1 MIDSLSARDRKG
13 IPEKGGKA
21 AAAGRQERQ
30 AGWQEA
36 KGSHR
41 LFGGSTPIGS
51 CEAHFHETFI
61 IGHIRRG
68 SAIARINGASFE
80 LRAGKVLLVNPFD
93 IVECDSDPL
102 FEYDVCYPDRFFMQ
116 QVLLEKSRQG
126 GLPRF
131 SRHLMAECRAA
142 EIGRLLSELF
152 AADQPRPPE
161 LVESDIRRALASELD
176 LVIPMRA
183 RAVVPSFVEDAC
195 GLIERH
201 LEDELSVAEISARVG
216 KGRSE
221 FARVFRDTTGLP
233 PSVYIRQLRLARA
246 LERVRNGEP
255 LAEIALLYGFFDQA
269 HFTRAFKRVYGT
281 APGRLARDIS
291 RCRACN

>member
-1 MIDSLSARDRKG
+1 MIGRPLALDPERSPDRRDRSK
-13 IPEKGGKA
+13 PST
-21 AAAGRQERQ
+21 RQ
-30 AGWQEA
+30 ARWQEA

-41 LFGGSTPIGS
+41 LFGGSTPIAS

-61 IGHIRRG
+61 IGHICGGR
-68 SAIARINGASFE
+68 AIARINGEPIE
-80 LRAGKVLLVNPFD
+80 LSTGTVLLVNPFD
-93 IVECDSDPL
+93 VVECDSDPL
-102 FEYDVCYPDRFFMQ
+102 FDYDVCYPDRFFMQ

-126 GLPRF
+126 GVPRF
-131 SRHLMAECRAA
+131 ARHLMGESRSA
-142 EIGRLLSELF
+142 EIGCLLRELF
-152 AADQPRPPE
+152 AAEPVRPPE
-161 LVESDIRRALASELD
+161 DVEGDIRRTLASEPG
-176 LVIPMRA
+176 LVVPMRA
-183 RAVVPSFVEDAC
+183 RAVVPPFVEDAC
-195 GLIERH
+195 ALIERH
-201 LEDELSVAEISARVG
+201 LEDELSVATISARVG

-233 PSVYIRQLRLARA
+233 PSIYIRQLRLARA